1 MHTRSR
7 LLSALAASLLLMSP
21 VLASSVLAAGT
32 TPVKPAPVMPSPVK
46 PTPAKPAAP
55 KPAVPV
61 VQGTQQL
68 AGGVATVG
76 KTYTL
81 FLGTT
86 DAINY
91 TIRKAEYSVGHFYK
105 GNDDDIAPVGYKA
118 LILHLT
124 IQNPQKQERSI
135 SGGSIRFT
143 GVDSKNQSVSGD
155 GPWFDEATH
164 SDVSLSL
171 KPGQKIEVYTRI
183 VLAAD
188 VSLPKLIVDD
198 AGGKVWRYDLK
209 GQVTPLSAPF
219 ADPAVKDG
227 SAALDEVPGK
237 AGVFYPAVLDFRV
250 DKVDVPTTVPE
261 GMDVGSD
268 QKVVVVYLTVHN
280 ANLVP
285 QSMAAGPAYSFAASL
300 LDQDGIGADYQHLY
314 LGTRD
319 RELGGDLPAGKDAS
333 VRVLFAV
340 GKDVVPTTLKLRLG
354 GGLRDYAI
362 TLPPLAAK

>member
-1 MHTRSR
+1 MRISPW
-7 LLSALAASLLLMSP
+7 LLSALGTSLLLM
-21 VLASSVLAAGT
+21 SSVLAAGT
-32 TPVKPAPVMPSPVK
+32 PVKPAPK
-46 PTPAKPAAP
+46 PT
-55 KPAVPV
+55 VPV

-68 AGGVATVG
+68 AGGVAVVG

-81 FLGTT
+81 YLGTS

-105 GNDDDIAPVGYKA
+105 GDEDSMPPQGYKS

-124 IQNPQKQERSI
+124 IQNPQKQERGV

-143 GVDSKNQSVSGD
+143 GVDSKNQSVSGE
-155 GPWFDEATH
+155 GGWFDEATH

-171 KPGQKIEVYTRI
+171 KPGQKIDVYTRI
-183 VLAAD
+183 VLASD

-198 AGGKVWRYDLK
+198 ANNKVWRYDLK
-209 GQVTPLSAPF
+209 GQVTPLSAPY
-219 ADPAVKDG
+219 ANPAVKDG
-227 SAALDEVPGK
+227 SAALDLVPGK
-237 AGVFYPAVLDFRV
+237 AGVFYPAVLDLRV
-250 DKVDVPTTVPE
+250 DKVDVPAKVPE

-268 QKVVVVYLTVHN
+268 QQVVVVYLTFHN

-285 QSMAAGPAYSFAASL
+285 QSMVPGAAYALAASL
-300 LDQDGIGADYQHLY
+300 LDQDGIGVDYQHLY

-333 VRVLFAV
+333 VRLLFAAP
-340 GKDVVPTTLKLRLG
+340 KDVVPTTLKLHLG

-362 TLPPLAAK
+362 ALPPLPAKPAP